1 MTTSGFPS
9 DSAAAAGQGAPVSM
23 PAPAGDIEP
32 AGAGR
37 PRRDL
42 IVVGVFLLIVVA
54 LTFIVK
60 WQPLFIKTRGA
71 SAHHTFG
78 KSIVAGTSAQAP
90 KGWAAAWSFSLSYAK
105 SVWQA
110 VVLGLVIAAGVQELV
125 PRDWLLRLFGRSR
138 PAATLAGGLTAV
150 PSMMCTCCSA
160 LPTVTL
166 ARSRASVGAT
176 MAYWLGNPVLNPA
189 VIVIMGF
196 VLGWRWAVLRVVVGI
211 VLVFGVASLAQRF
224 FGEKDVPAAA
234 SEAAGEALAAAAAQP
249 PRPLLQRYF
258 ITLLRLAAVLLPEYA
273 AIVLLLGAVR
283 AFLFPTM
290 SPSVGHALWLVV
302 VLVITGTLF
311 VIPTAGEVPIIKSFM
326 SFGLGA
332 AGAGALMITLPAVSL
347 PSLVMVGRAVP
358 ARVLAFVAGCV
369 AVAGLVTAGLAAAL
383 GL

>member
-1 MTTSGFPS
+1 MTSSGFSS
-9 DSAAAAGQGAPVSM
+9 DTPAAAGQSQQVSR
-23 PAPAGDIEP
+23 PIPAGDVQP
-32 AGAGR
+32 PDGGR
-37 PRRDL
+37 SRRDL

-71 SAHHTFG
+71 SVAHTFG
-78 KSIVAGTSAQAP
+78 KSIVAGTSARAP
-90 KGWAAAWSFSLSYAK
+90 KGWQAALTFSWSYAK

-110 VVLGLVIAAGVQELV
+110 VVLGLVIAAGVQEAV
-125 PRDWLLRLFGRSR
+125 PRDWLLRLFGRPRS
-138 PAATLAGGLTAV
+138 AATLAGGLTAV

-176 MAYWLGNPVLNPA
+176 LAYWLGNPVLNPA

-196 VLGWRWAVLRVVVGI
+196 VLGWRWAVLRIAVGL
-211 VLVFGVASLAQRF
+211 VLVFGVATLAQRF
-224 FGEKDVPAAA
+224 FGEKDVPPAA
-234 SEAAGEALAAAAAQP
+234 SEAAGEALAAAQSPA
-249 PRPLLQRYF
+249 PLVRRYF
-258 ITLLRLAAVLLPEYA
+258 TTLFRLAAVLLPEYA
-273 AIVLLLGAVR
+273 VIVLVLGAVR
-283 AFLFPTM
+283 AFLFPAM
-290 SPSVGHALWLVV
+290 SPSIGHALWLVV

-311 VIPTAGEVPIIKSFM
+311 VIPTAGEIPIIKSFM

-358 ARVLAFVAGCV
+358 ARVLVFVAGCV
-369 AVAGLVTAGLAAAL
+369 AIMGFITAGLAVAL

>member
-1 MTTSGFPS
+1 MTSSGFPS
-9 DSAAAAGQGAPVSM
+9 DSAAAAAQSQQVSGL
-23 PAPAGDIEP
+23 AAVGDVQQ
-32 AGAGR
+32 ADAGR
-37 PRRDL
+37 SRRDL
-42 IVVGVFLLIVVA
+42 IVVGVFLLIVLA

-71 SAHHTFG
+71 SVHHTFG
-78 KSIVAGTSAQAP
+78 KSIVAGTSAQSP
-90 KGWAAAWSFSLSYAK
+90 KGWHAALSFSLTYAK

-138 PAATLAGGLTAV
+138 SSATLAGGLTAV

-166 ARSRASVGAT
+166 ARSRAAVGAT

-211 VLVFGVASLAQRF
+211 VLVFGVATLAQRF
-224 FGEKDVPAAA
+224 FGEKDLPPAA
-234 SEAAGEALAAAAAQP
+234 SEAAGEALAAA
-249 PRPLLQRYF
+249 RSPLPLVRRYF
-258 ITLLRLAAVLLPEYA
+258 TTLVRLAAVLLPEYA
-273 AIVLLLGAVR
+273 VIVLVLGAVR
-283 AFLFPTM
+283 AFLFPAM

-311 VIPTAGEVPIIKSFM
+311 VIPTAGEIPVVKSFM
-326 SFGLGA
+326 SFGLGP

-358 ARVLAFVAGCV
+358 ARVLVFVAGCV
-369 AVAGLVTAGLAAAL
+369 AVMGFITAGLAVAL